1 MSVFCSKNSEH
12 RPKWGSFCGIG
23 HIIPF
28 FGRKKTRMQK
38 FLPHFDLQNAFFLKQ
53 QVPQK

>member
-1 MSVFCSKNSEH
+1 M

-38 FLPHFDLQNAFFLKQ
+38 FLPHFDLQNAFF
-53 QVPQK
+53 